1 MDREVTL
8 MEMLE
13 AREVLAGRQRELL
26 ERYARPVVSFTLN
39 IAGPV
44 KNGPV
49 IRRAF
54 REEIPGTTKLI
65 IAQRIRSVQD
75 ADRILVLDEG
85 HVSAFGSHEE
95 LLKTSAIYR
104 EVWESQTGA
113 GNGDFDRMGGED

>member
-13 AREVLAGRQRELL
+13 AREVRAGRQRELL

-54 REEIPGTTKLI
+54 REDLSGTTKII
-65 IAQRIRSVQD
+65 IAQRVSSISD
-75 ADRILVLDEG
+75 ADQIIVLDDG
-85 HVSAFGSHEE
+85 HVAAHGTHEE
-95 LLKTSAIYR
+95 LLESCDIYR
-104 EVWESQTGA
+104 EVYQSQQEGA
-113 GNGDFDRMGGED
+113 GLSE

>member
-13 AREVLAGRQRELL
+13 AREVRAGRQRELL

-54 REEIPGTTKLI
+54 REG
-65 IAQRIRSVQD
+65 
-75 ADRILVLDEG
+75 
-85 HVSAFGSHEE
+85 
-95 LLKTSAIYR
+95 LLRPAHR
-104 EVWESQTGA
+104 V
-113 GNGDFDRMGGED
+113 